1 MLATVALLDS
11 ATVALDRTYSDESG
25 AFVLKAGEAGSYF
38 VLCER
43 IGYKRT
49 LDGILELG
57 AGGVITVEFHL
68 LAQPVALDTVSAEVA
83 RRRTSDFLES
93 VGFDERLNECS
104 GWFLTPEDL
113 AKRSETD
120 VARLFR
126 SAPRARVL
134 EQPPLTTLLFSRRLT
149 GRPADP
155 GFTAS
160 AARIPRGSARRECS

>member
-57 AGGVITVEFHL
+57 AGGDITVEFHL
-68 LAQPVALDTVSAEVA
+68 LAQPVALDTVSV
-83 RRRTSDFLES
+83 D
-93 VGFDERLNECS
+93 GCS
-104 GWFLTPEDL
+104 G
-113 AKRSETD
+113 
-120 VARLFR
+120 
-126 SAPRARVL
+126 
-134 EQPPLTTLLFSRRLT
+134 
-149 GRPADP
+149 
-155 GFTAS
+155 
-160 AARIPRGSARRECS
+160 